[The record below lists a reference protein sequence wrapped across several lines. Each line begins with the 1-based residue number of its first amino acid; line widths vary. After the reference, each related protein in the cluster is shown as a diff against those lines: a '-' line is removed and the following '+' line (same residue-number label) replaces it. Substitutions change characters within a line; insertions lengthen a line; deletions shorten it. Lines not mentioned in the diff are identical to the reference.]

1 MVEHLVWWLELF
13 KHRSDKYC
21 KTLHYF
27 KVVSVLSLIVGWNK
41 KVEHKLSFTV
51 SHHLSIC
58 SNGCGAKP
66 TFRLYVCYISS
77 YFGPCC
83 FKQSC
88 TGQHCHLKS
97 EEKRER
103 GGLERWIWYY
113 CPLPPSS
120 LVPLSM
126 SSIRGPRA
134 SGSVAQINL
143 TLSNTCLTFEFC
155 KLPTFLDIKGVQA
168 FFADICADI
177 YNCQKRLGLFCEG
190 PLLIF

>member
-1 MVEHLVWWLELF
+1 M
-13 KHRSDKYC
+13 
-21 KTLHYF
+21 HYF

-51 SHHLSIC
+51 SHHLSIS
-58 SNGCGAKP
+58 SNGCGACK
-66 TFRLYVCYISS
+66 FAILVAILVLVVSNRAALDSIVIW
-77 YFGPCC
+77 
-83 FKQSC
+83 KV
-88 TGQHCHLKS
+88 
-97 EEKRER
+97 KRKGR
-103 GGLERWIWYY
+103 GMSWIWHYY
-113 CPLPPSS
+113 PPPPPPP

-126 SSIRGPRA
+126 PSIRGPRA

-143 TLSNTCLTFEFC
+143 TLSNTSLTFEFC

-177 YNCQKRLGLFCEG
+177 YNCQKRLCLFCEG

>member
-1 MVEHLVWWLELF
+1 MF
-13 KHRSDKYC
+13 

-27 KVVSVLSLIVGWNK
+27 KVLSVLSLIVGWNK
-41 KVEHKLSFTV
+41 KVEHILSFTV
-51 SHHLSIC
+51 SHHLSIS

-77 YFGPCC
+77 YFGSCC

-103 GGLERWIWYY
+103 NELDMALLT
-113 CPLPPSS
+113 PTPPPT

-126 SSIRGPRA
+126 PSIRGRRA
-134 SGSVAQINL
+134 SGSVAQIDL

-155 KLPTFLDIKGVQA
+155 KLPTFLDVNGVQA